1 MQESL
6 QQVQPAMNKG
16 TMYVKIHGTT
26 DYAPN
31 TGSCVDLVCYLE
43 KENTGDFSEDRH
55 FFSHSK
61 DIVRSDQVMVA
72 IDNNIHKL
80 KSKEAKFFMLTINPS
95 KDELEHIGN
104 NPEKLKAYTRKV
116 MDVYAENFGR
126 KIEGRPL
133 QGEDLLYFAKIE
145 HKRIY
150 KPEEKQHWET
160 YSHNYAIRKERTSL
174 KAVLSNIEDK
184 KERRLLEGQIVL
196 EERKFIKDE
205 YGTVILPGN
214 KKKGLNTHI
223 HVIVSRKDKSGKMSL
238 SPFAKPRQGEVQL
251 NGKAYK
257 IGFDRHGF
265 AGKCEALFDRQFGY
279 IRGMK
284 NSYSYRYSK
293 IHDIPGYLQYL
304 YKMPKDAG
312 QLAYYLLQKAIR
324 QNREVRAL
332 VHAIP
337 RSATGTLDKVVE
349 GMAKLA
355 GANPAGIGVTVI
367 KTLLKEGIA
376 IARGGGINLSY

>member
-1 MQESL
+1 MQVS
-6 QQVQPAMNKG
+6 PAMNER

-43 KENTGDFSEDRH
+43 KENTGDFSTDHH
-55 FFSHSK
+55 FFSHLK
-61 DIVRSDQVMVA
+61 DKVRSDQVMVA
-72 IDNNIHKL
+72 VDNNIHKL
-80 KSKEAKFFMLTINPS
+80 KHKEAKFFMLTINPS
-95 KDELEHIGN
+95 KDELEHIDN
-104 NPEKLKAYTRKV
+104 APEKLKDYTRKV

-126 KIEGRPL
+126 EIDGRPL
-133 QGEDLLYFAKIE
+133 RGDDLLYFAKIE
-145 HKRIY
+145 YKRIY

-160 YSHNYAIRKERTSL
+160 YTHNYVIRKERTRL
-174 KAVLSNIEDK
+174 KALLSDTEVK
-184 KERRLLEGQIVL
+184 KERRLLEGQITL

-205 YGTVILPGN
+205 HETVILPGN

-223 HVIVSRKDKSGKMSL
+223 HVIVSRKDRSGSMSL

-265 AGKCEALFDRQFGY
+265 AGKCETLFDKQFGY
-279 IRGMK
+279 VRGIK

-293 IHDIPGYLQYL
+293 IHDIPRYLQYL

-312 QLAYYLLQKAIR
+312 QLANYLLQKAIR
-324 QNREVRAL
+324 QNKEVRAL

-337 RSATGTLDKVVE
+337 RSAIGTLDKVVE
-349 GMAKLA
+349 GMARLA
-355 GANPAGIGVTVI
+355 GANPTGIGVTVI